1 MLSMHKLLNE
11 YILQLI
17 IYPLEFASSS
27 ELAWKI

>member
-17 IYPLEFASSS
+17 IYSLEFASSS